1 MAERKMREEDA
12 DVDINGVEDVPDATE
27 LELRREVKDEDILWA
42 EDEPDDDVRAWKMKL
57 ILNPEDDY

>member
-1 MAERKMREEDA
+1 MLPGMSVLWVVRVKGRIRHK
-12 DVDINGVEDVPDATE
+12 VLGGE
-27 LELRREVKDEDILWA
+27 LGDA